1 MKSRLILLP
10 LLFALGCSKSD
21 DPTSAASCLVSKIE
35 YTSYLSG
42 KVYTTGTL
50 PFVYDGSNK
59 LIKIDGFYAIEYV
72 WESGQVKSVKL
83 LGNKIEDWTYT
94 NGKLSKIDGSGGG
107 GNPVGDVVLNSEGQ
121 PTKIGGRVY
130 TYDANGN
137 VLTEGGSGGLQFSNY
152 DTSPN
157 FGKLLA
163 ASLNLSFFPAPY
175 QFPFRSGA
183 LLGKNNH
190 RVRSEA
196 TGSPRSLAYTY
207 NAKGQVATITE
218 STSAQD
224 YTVYTISYSNCN

>member
-10 LLFALGCSKSD
+10 LLFALGCSKSA

-35 YTSYLSG
+35 YTTYNLG
-42 KVYTTGTL
+42 NVYTTGTL
-50 PFVYDGSNK
+50 SFVYDGSNK

-83 LGNKIEDWTYT
+83 LGNKIEDWIYT
-94 NGKLSKIDGSGGG
+94 NGKLSKINSAGAGGSQ
-107 GNPVGDVVLNSEGQ
+107 GDVVLNSEGQ
-121 PTKIGGRVY
+121 PTNIGGNVY

-137 VLTEGGSGGLQFSNY
+137 VLTEGGSGGYQFSNY

-163 ASLNLSFFPAPY
+163 ASLNLSFFPRPY
-175 QFPFRSGA
+175 QFPLRSGA

-190 RVRSEA
+190 RQRSEA
-196 TGSPRSLAYTY
+196 TGSPRSIAYTY

-218 STSAQD
+218 SVSGAVS
-224 YTVYTISYSNCN
+224 TVYTISYSNCN